1 MNLEEVKS
9 YIRNWNQ
16 YLREKGIKGL
26 VKKLEKFQYFEFN
39 ADKLLGGKSTY
50 VHAYLGISEDLENV
64 KLFIITDTFDSKKT
78 LPYIEK
84 HICVADPVKFE
95 ISEQLQAEIS
105 DKKALKR
112 IKRWQKS
119 PKSYLKGS
127 FSEKNNVVRCFTIP
141 TDDLRTQLNRAYFAI
156 KKAKDKAPLD
166 YEIDLII
173 RNIDTKEMK
182 ESNISYDTIRL
193 VPPFPPTTE
202 NFYLIDEILND

>member
-9 YIRNWNQ
+9 YIKCWNQ
-16 YLREKGIKGL
+16 YLLKKGVNGL
-26 VKKLEKFQYFEFN
+26 VKKLEKFEYFEFN
-39 ADKLLGGKSTY
+39 ADKLLGGNSEY
-50 VHAYLGISEDLENV
+50 VHAYLGISEDIKDV

-78 LPYIEK
+78 LPNIER
-84 HICVADPVKFE
+84 HICVADPVLFG

-127 FSEKNNVVRCFTIP
+127 FSEKTNAVRCFTIP
-141 TDDLRTQLNRAYFAI
+141 TDDLRTKVNRAYFAI
-156 KKAKDKAPLD
+156 KKAKETNPLE

-173 RNIDTKEMK
+173 RNIDMHDMK
-182 ESNISYDTIRL
+182 ESKISYDTIRL
-193 VPPFPPTTE
+193 VPPFPSSTE
-202 NFYLIDEILND
+202 KFYLIDAILND

>member
-1 MNLEEVKS
+1 MDLQEVKS

-16 YLREKGIKGL
+16 YLLQKGIKGL
-26 VKKLEKFQYFEFN
+26 VKKLEKFQYFEFD
-39 ADKLLGGKSTY
+39 AEQLLGGNSEY
-50 VHAYLGISEDLENV
+50 VHAYLGISEDLNDV

-78 LPYIEK
+78 LPHIEK
-84 HICVADPVKFE
+84 HICVANPVVFG

-105 DKKALKR
+105 DKKAMKR

-127 FSEKNNVVRCFTIP
+127 FSEKTNLVRCFTIP
-141 TDDLRTQLNRAYFAI
+141 TDDLRTKVNRAYFAI
-156 KKAKDKAPLD
+156 KKAKDTRPLE

-173 RNIDTKEMK
+173 RNIDMHNMK

-193 VPPFPPTTE
+193 VPPFPPSTE